1 MEAPRQKLIKES
13 ATVVATTTLAVV
25 EDGLPTSV
33 DITARVPSTILLKD
47 EALSYDVLMS
57 RTRAIEIASELRSH
71 GFQAWLVG
79 GCVRDLI
86 LGREPSDYDISTDSP
101 PDELRRLFP
110 KAQLVGAQFGV
121 VLVDG
126 IEIATFRSD
135 HSYTDGRHPGSVV
148 FETDPRQDV
157 LRRDFTI
164 NALLLDPALL
174 HSPFS
179 SSSLYSQVVD
189 YVDGRSDLRAGVIRA
204 IGDPEQRFEEDHLR
218 MLRAVRFAARFG
230 FVIEAA
236 TLAAIQ
242 KLHTRIL
249 RVSPERI
256 RDELV
261 RILTEGGAR
270 RGFELLD
277 ASGLLAD
284 ILPEVAAMQGVAQPP
299 EFHPE
304 GDVWTHTL
312 IMLDGLRSPSPALAL
327 GVLLHDVGK
336 PGTFRVA
343 DRIRFDGHVELGERI
358 ARDILN
364 RLRFA
369 NAEID
374 QVVALIANHMR
385 FSHVHQMRDS
395 TLKRMLRMPAFEEHL
410 ELHRLDCASSHG
422 HLDNYEF
429 AKAKLEQLAPE
440 ELRPPR
446 LVTGDDLIAA
456 GYVPGPDFSRML
468 EVAEDAQLEARIHSK
483 EDGLDLVR
491 STFGPPEQPRNR
503 LR

>member
-1 MEAPRQKLIKES
+1 
-13 ATVVATTTLAVV
+13 
-25 EDGLPTSV
+25 
-33 DITARVPSTILLKD
+33 
-47 EALSYDVLMS
+47 MS
-57 RTRAIEIASELRSH
+57 RTGAIQIASELRSH

-86 LGREPSDYDISTDSP
+86 LGREPKDYDIATDARP
-101 PDELRRLFP
+101 EELLRLFP
-110 KAQLVGAQFGV
+110 RAQLVGAQFGV

-126 IEIATFRSD
+126 FEVATFRSD
-135 HSYTDGRHPGSVV
+135 YAYADGRHPERVT
-148 FETDPRQDV
+148 FETDPKQDV

-164 NALLLDPALL
+164 NGLLLDPSALN
-174 HSPFS
+174 SWE
-179 SSSLYSQVVD
+179 YKGDKEYKEYGVVD
-189 YVDGRSDLRAGVIRA
+189 YVGGLSDLRAGIIRA
-204 IGDPEQRFEEDHLR
+204 IGDPEQRFDEDHLR
-218 MLRAVRFAARFG
+218 MPRAVRFAARFG
-230 FVIEAA
+230 FAIEPV
-236 TLAAIQ
+236 TWAAIQ
-242 KLHTRIL
+242 KLHAKIL

-256 RDELV
+256 REELV

-277 ASGLLAD
+277 ASGLLRD

-312 IMLDGLRSPSPALAL
+312 IMLDGLRSPTPALAL

-358 ARDILN
+358 AREILN
-364 RLRFA
+364 RLRFS

-374 QVVALIANHMR
+374 QVIALIANHMR
-385 FSHVHQMRDS
+385 FSHVHQLRES
-395 TLKRMLRMPAFEEHL
+395 SFKRMLRLNRFEEHL

-429 AKAKLEQLAPE
+429 AKAKFEQSAPE
-440 ELRPPR
+440 ELQPAR
-446 LVTGDDLIAA
+446 LVTGNDLIAA
-456 GYVPGPDFSRML
+456 GYAPGPDFSRML
-468 EVAEDAQLEARIHSK
+468 EVAEDAQLEARIQSK
-483 EDGLDLVR
+483 EEGLELVR
-491 STFGPPEQPRNR
+491 STFGPPARIS
-503 LR
+503 

>member
-1 MEAPRQKLIKES
+1 
-13 ATVVATTTLAVV
+13 
-25 EDGLPTSV
+25 
-33 DITARVPSTILLKD
+33 
-47 EALSYDVLMS
+47 MS

-71 GFQAWLVG
+71 DFQAWLVG
-79 GCVRDLI
+79 GCVRDLV
-86 LGREPSDYDISTDSP
+86 LGREPKDYDIATNAR
-101 PDELRRLFP
+101 PDELQRLFP

-135 HSYTDGRHPGSVV
+135 HSYTDGRHPSAVV
-148 FETDPRQDV
+148 FETDPKQDV

-164 NALLLDPALL
+164 NGLLLDPALL
-174 HSPFS
+174 S
-179 SSSLYSQVVD
+179 SSPPYPLSSQVVD
-189 YVDGRSDLRAGVIRA
+189 YVHGLPDLRAGVIRA

-218 MLRAVRFAARFG
+218 MLRAVRFAARFN
-230 FVIEAA
+230 FEIEPI

-242 KLHTRIL
+242 KLHAKIL

-270 RGFELLD
+270 RGFEMLD
-277 ASGLLAD
+277 ACGLLGD
-284 ILPEVAAMQGVAQPP
+284 ILPEVAAMKGVAQPP

-312 IMLDGLRSPSPALAL
+312 IMLEGLRSPSPALAL
-327 GVLLHDVGK
+327 GILLHDVGK

-358 ARDILN
+358 ARVILN
-364 RLRFA
+364 RLRFS

-374 QVVALIANHMR
+374 QVIALIANHMR
-385 FSHVHQMRDS
+385 FSHVHQMRES
-395 TLKRMLRMPAFEEHL
+395 TLKRMLRLAEFEEHL
-410 ELHRLDCASSHG
+410 ELHRLDCTSSHG
-422 HLDNYEF
+422 NLDNYQF
-429 AKAKLEQLAPE
+429 AKAKFEQLAPE

-456 GYVPGPDFSRML
+456 GYTPGPDFSRML
-468 EVAEDAQLEARIHSK
+468 ELAEDAQLEARIQSK
-483 EDGLDLVR
+483 EDGLELVR
-491 STFGPPEQPRNR
+491 STFGPPARASNR
-503 LR
+503 VL

>member
-1 MEAPRQKLIKES
+1 M
-13 ATVVATTTLAVV
+13 
-25 EDGLPTSV
+25 
-33 DITARVPSTILLKD
+33 
-47 EALSYDVLMS
+47 
-57 RTRAIEIASELRSH
+57 RAIQIAAELRSH
-71 GFQAWLVG
+71 GFQAWMVG
-79 GCVRDLI
+79 GCVRDLL
-86 LGREPSDYDISTDSP
+86 LGREPKDYDISTDAQ
-101 PDELRRLFP
+101 PDQLLRLFP
-110 KAQLVGAQFGV
+110 RAQLVGAQFGV

-126 IEIATFRSD
+126 VEIATFRSD
-135 HSYTDGRHPGSVV
+135 HSYADGRHPGRVV

-164 NALLLDPALL
+164 NALLLDPAILN
-174 HSPFS
+174 S
-179 SSSLYSQVVD
+179 SSSLSSQVLD
-189 YVDGRSDLRAGVIRA
+189 YVGGLSDLRSGVIRA

-230 FVIEAA
+230 FQIEPA

-242 KLHTRIL
+242 KLHAKIL

-277 ASGLLAD
+277 QSGLLAD
-284 ILPEVAAMQGVAQPP
+284 VLPEVAAMKGVAQPP

-312 IMLDGLRSPSPALAL
+312 IMLDGLESPSPALAL

-336 PGTFRVA
+336 PGTFRIA

-358 ARDILN
+358 AREILN
-364 RLRFA
+364 RLRFS
-369 NAEID
+369 NAETD
-374 QVVALIANHMR
+374 QAVALIANHMR
-385 FSHVHQMRDS
+385 FSHVHQMRES
-395 TLKRMLRMPAFEEHL
+395 TLKRMLRLPAFEEHL
-410 ELHRLDCASSHG
+410 ELHRLDCSSSHG

-429 AKAKLEQLAPE
+429 AKARYEQSPPE

-456 GYVPGPDFSRML
+456 GYAPGPDFSRML
-468 EVAEDAQLEARIHSK
+468 EVTEDAQLEARIRSK
-483 EDGLDLVR
+483 DEGLELVR
-491 STFGPPEQPRNR
+491 STFGPPSS
-503 LR
+503 

>member
-1 MEAPRQKLIKES
+1 
-13 ATVVATTTLAVV
+13 
-25 EDGLPTSV
+25 
-33 DITARVPSTILLKD
+33 
-47 EALSYDVLMS
+47 MS
-57 RTRAIEIASELRSH
+57 RTFMNRTRAVEIASDLRSNS
-71 GFQAWLVG
+71 FQAWLVG
-79 GCVRDLI
+79 GCVRDLV
-86 LGREPSDYDISTDSP
+86 LGREPSDYDISTDARP
-101 PDELRRLFP
+101 EDLLRLFP
-110 KAQLVGAQFGV
+110 RAQVVGAQFGV

-126 IEIATFRSD
+126 VEIATFRSD
-135 HSYTDGRHPGSVV
+135 HSYVDGRHPGRVV
-148 FETDPRQDV
+148 FETDPKQDV

-164 NALLLDPALL
+164 NALLLDPTVLTL
-174 HSPFS
+174 YS
-179 SSSLYSQVVD
+179 SSPSYSLSSLSSSVID
-189 YVDGRSDLRAGVIRA
+189 FVDGLSDLRSGIIRA
-204 IGDPEQRFEEDHLR
+204 IGDPQQRFEEDHLR
-218 MLRAVRFAARFG
+218 MLRAVRFAARFA
-230 FVIEAA
+230 FEIEPD

-242 KLHTRIL
+242 KLHVNIL

-277 ASGLLAD
+277 ASGLLGD
-284 ILPEVAAMQGVAQPP
+284 ILPEAAAMKGVAQPP

-312 IMLDGLRSPSPALAL
+312 IMLEGLEAPSPGLAL

-358 ARDILN
+358 AREILN
-364 RLRFA
+364 RLKFS

-374 QVVALIANHMR
+374 QVIALIANHMR
-385 FSHVHQMRDS
+385 FSHVHQMRES
-395 TLKRMLRMPAFEEHL
+395 TLKRMLRLPAFEEHL
-410 ELHRLDCASSHG
+410 ELHRLDCSSSHG

-429 AKAKLEQLAPE
+429 AKTRFEQSAPE

-456 GYVPGPDFSRML
+456 GYAPGPDFSRML
-468 EVAEDAQLEARIHSK
+468 EVAEDAQLEARIQSK
-483 EDGLDLVR
+483 EEGLELVR
-491 STFGPPEQPRNR
+491 STFGPPAGVS
-503 LR
+503 